1 MSSSA
6 VLELGL
12 DSSVEMWDDN
22 HPLPPPLRKGKE
34 CRARTGD
41 TLLEAAP
48 QIRRTSGAP
57 RSRPAGF
64 GGPALGSNGPPP
76 SAYRASNAE
85 AMRAGLTLVSETP
98 TPAAAAAPLN
108 SRWLSDLQA
117 RIRRIASVESRSG
130 RHEEARQLL
139 RLTETQWLGFLAGR
153 DGFLTGHVNNVM
165 YNKFAESARVNW
177 ILSHGKRDGPEA
189 AKEWAEI
196 MSPRGVG
203 LILKSIKTDFKFPM
217 AYPDQVTA
225 VYKLAEKPTYA
236 SDHLK
241 LDGLLLS
248 EQHRRWLGF
257 LAGRDGFLT
266 GHVNNVMYNKFAES
280 ARVNWILSHGKR
292 DGPEAAKEWAEI
304 MSPRGVGL
312 ILKSIKTDFKFP
324 MAYPDQVT
332 VVYKLAEKPT
342 YTSDHLKL
350 DALLLSE
357 QHRRVAARCIEE
369 VTIYDYRAAK
379 KAVLPPHMVD
389 RLAETFELQEE
400 ARREFDER
408 ANGVIKAIQEI
419 EAKE

>member
-1 MSSSA
+1 MRSS
-6 VLELGL
+6 
-12 DSSVEMWDDN
+12 
-22 HPLPPPLRKGKE
+22 
-34 CRARTGD
+34 
-41 TLLEAAP
+41 TLISH
-48 QIRRTSGAP
+48 QIRSRCTTSASP
-57 RSRPAGF
+57 RLPSR
-64 GGPALGSNGPPP
+64 ALLHTPG
-76 SAYRASNAE
+76 R
-85 AMRAGLTLVSETP
+85 LVSETP
-98 TPAAAAAPLN
+98 TSAAAAAAAPLN

-130 RHEEARQLL
+130 KHEEARQLL

-153 DGFLTGHVNNVM
+153 DGFLTGEGWRGLDRHQVNWGDMDSMGHVNNVM

-248 EQHRRWLGF
+248 EQHRR
-257 LAGRDGFLT
+257 
-266 GHVNNVMYNKFAES
+266 
-280 ARVNWILSHGKR
+280 
-292 DGPEAAKEWAEI
+292 
-304 MSPRGVGL
+304 
-312 ILKSIKTDFKFP
+312 
-324 MAYPDQVT
+324 
-332 VVYKLAEKPT
+332 
-342 YTSDHLKL
+342 
-350 DALLLSE
+350 
-357 QHRRVAARCIEE
+357 VAARCIEE

-408 ANGVIKAIQEI
+408 ANGVIKAIEEI

>member
-1 MSSSA
+1 MDQFASRMRSS
-6 VLELGL
+6 
-12 DSSVEMWDDN
+12 
-22 HPLPPPLRKGKE
+22 
-34 CRARTGD
+34 
-41 TLLEAAP
+41 TLISH
-48 QIRRTSGAP
+48 QIRSRCTTGASP
-57 RSRPAGF
+57 RLPSR
-64 GGPALGSNGPPP
+64 ALLHTPG
-76 SAYRASNAE
+76 R
-85 AMRAGLTLVSETP
+85 LVSETP

-153 DGFLTGHVNNVM
+153 DGFLTGEGWRGLDRHQ
-165 YNKFAESARVNW
+165 VNW
-177 ILSHGKRDGPEA
+177 GDMDS
-189 AKEWAEI
+189 
-196 MSPRGVG
+196 MV
-203 LILKSIKTDFKFPM
+203 
-217 AYPDQVTA
+217 
-225 VYKLAEKPTYA
+225 
-236 SDHLK
+236 
-241 LDGLLLS
+241 
-248 EQHRRWLGF
+248 
-257 LAGRDGFLT
+257 

-379 KAVLPPHMVD
+379 KAVLPSHMVD

>member
-1 MSSSA
+1 MDQFASRMRSSTLISHQIRSRCTTRA
-6 VLELGL
+6 
-12 DSSVEMWDDN
+12 S
-22 HPLPPPLRKGKE
+22 PRLPS
-34 CRARTGD
+34 RARLHTPG
-41 TLLEAAP
+41 
-48 QIRRTSGAP
+48 R
-57 RSRPAGF
+57 
-64 GGPALGSNGPPP
+64 
-76 SAYRASNAE
+76 
-85 AMRAGLTLVSETP
+85 LVSETP
-98 TPAAAAAPLN
+98 TPAAPASPLN

-130 RHEEARQLL
+130 KHEEARQLL

-153 DGFLTGHVNNVM
+153 DGFLTGEGWRGLDRHQVNWGDMVS
-165 YNKFAESARVNW
+165 SAR
-177 ILSHGKRDGPEA
+177 R
-189 AKEWAEI
+189 
-196 MSPRGVG
+196 
-203 LILKSIKTDFKFPM
+203 T
-217 AYPDQVTA
+217 AYVW
-225 VYKLAEKPTYA
+225 VV
-236 SDHLK
+236 S
-241 LDGLLLS
+241 
-248 EQHRRWLGF
+248 
-257 LAGRDGFLT
+257 

-332 VVYKLAEKPT
+332 VVYKLAERPT
-342 YTSDHLKL
+342 YASDHLKL

-389 RLAETFELQEE
+389 RLAETYELQEE

-408 ANGVIKAIQEI
+408 ANGVFKAIQEI

>member
-1 MSSSA
+1 MDQFASRMRSS
-6 VLELGL
+6 
-12 DSSVEMWDDN
+12 
-22 HPLPPPLRKGKE
+22 
-34 CRARTGD
+34 
-41 TLLEAAP
+41 TLISH
-48 QIRRTSGAP
+48 QIRSRCTTGASP
-57 RSRPAGF
+57 RLPSR
-64 GGPALGSNGPPP
+64 ALLHTPG
-76 SAYRASNAE
+76 R
-85 AMRAGLTLVSETP
+85 LVSETP

-217 AYPDQVTA
+217 AYPDQVT
-225 VYKLAEKPTYA
+225 
-236 SDHLK
+236 
-241 LDGLLLS
+241 
-248 EQHRRWLGF
+248 
-257 LAGRDGFLT
+257 
-266 GHVNNVMYNKFAES
+266 
-280 ARVNWILSHGKR
+280 
-292 DGPEAAKEWAEI
+292 
-304 MSPRGVGL
+304 
-312 ILKSIKTDFKFP
+312 
-324 MAYPDQVT
+324 

-379 KAVLPPHMVD
+379 KAVLPSHMVD